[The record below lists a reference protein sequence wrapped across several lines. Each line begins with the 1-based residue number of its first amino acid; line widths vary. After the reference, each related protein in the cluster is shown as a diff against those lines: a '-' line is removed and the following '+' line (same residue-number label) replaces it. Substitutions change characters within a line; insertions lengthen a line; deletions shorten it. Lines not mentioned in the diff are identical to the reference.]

1 MKIMKNLNLKKFGIK
16 GLICV
21 VAILCVCL
29 YFVGMTIVKYNNA
42 PKYNVQK
49 IKRHTITETVEA
61 SGTINP
67 VTTVNIGSQVS
78 GMISAIYV
86 DYNSEVK
93 KGQILAQIDP
103 SLFQAQV
110 DKARGDLNTARA
122 NYEKTKSMLI
132 YDKKNYERYKK
143 LYTKRYVAKSELD
156 LAEATYKSDVAALN
170 GMSAQIAQASA
181 TLENNLTNLKY
192 TKIISPVD
200 GVVVSRDVDV
210 GQTVAASF
218 QTPTLFMVAQDLTKM
233 QIEVNV
239 SEADIGKVQVD
250 QEVDYTLDGYS
261 DQIFKGKVF
270 QVRISPT
277 TVNNVVTYN
286 VIVVVDNDDQKLK
299 PGMTANV
306 SIITSKKVDVLG
318 VPNEALKFTPAEITG
333 GKKYKEQGLWV
344 MRDKKPVRVTIET
357 GAKNN
362 DITEIISK
370 DISDEEMVIIG
381 YKNKDKKTTN
391 DGRPP
396 MRMF

>member
-1 MKIMKNLNLKKFGIK
+1 MMKKFGIK
-16 GLICV
+16 GILIALV
-21 VAILCVCL
+21 IVSLLFWGIAWAI
-29 YFVGMTIVKYNNA
+29 TQYNKT
-42 PKYNVQK
+42 PRYKVRK
-49 IKRHTITETVEA
+49 IKRTTITETVEA

-86 DYNSEVK
+86 DFNSKVT
-93 KGQILAQIDP
+93 KGQLLAQIDP

-110 DKARGDLNTARA
+110 EKAQGDLNSAKA
-122 NYEKTKSMLI
+122 NYEKIKAMLI

-143 LYTKRYVAKSELD
+143 LYTKRYVAKSDVE
-156 LAEATYKSDVAALN
+156 LAEATYKSDVAQLDA
-170 GMSAQIAQASA
+170 MSAQIAQANA
-181 TLENNLTNLKY
+181 TLQNNLTNLKY

-239 SEADIGKVQVD
+239 SEADIGRVAVGQD
-250 QEVDYTLDGYS
+250 VDYTLDGYA
-261 DQIFKGKVF
+261 DMTFRGKVS

-286 VIVVVDNDDQKLK
+286 VIVEVDNEDQKLK

-306 SIITSKKVDVLG
+306 SIITNRKDDALC
-318 VPNEALKFTPAEITG
+318 VPNDALRFTPTEITG
-333 GKKYKEQGLWV
+333 GQKYKEQGIWV
-344 MRDKKPVRVTIET
+344 MRDRKPVRVTIKT

-370 DISDEEMVIIG
+370 DIKENERVIIG
-381 YKNKDKKTTN
+381 YRNADKNSGGTQKK
-391 DGRPP
+391 RP